1 MLFRSNDLVCPN
13 NKKFKFSHTK
23 PVRGNK
29 FERTEEYYQCEDC
42 TGCPLIELCHKQAG
56 NRIIKVNE
64 ELTSFHEEV
73 IDNLESTKGAL
84 LRMNRSI
91 QAEGVFGTI
100 KHNRFYKRIVRKN
113 LDSVK
118 LEIFMVSIGFN
129 LMKYHNKK
137 KRLIS

>member
-1 MLFRSNDLVCPN
+1 
-13 NKKFKFSHTK
+13 
-23 PVRGNK
+23 
-29 FERTEEYYQCEDC
+29 
-42 TGCPLIELCHKQAG
+42 
-56 NRIIKVNE
+56 
-64 ELTSFHEEV
+64 
-73 IDNLESTKGAL
+73 
-84 LRMNRSI
+84 MNRSI

-137 KRLIS
+137 QRLIC